1 MSMMCAVAFSPRGK
15 LYYADPGQLTPR
27 VGDRVLVP
35 TDDGP
40 EVATC
45 MWAPQW
51 VTEDIGH
58 LPVLVGFAD
67 DDDVERD
74 QASRRRRAQAR
85 VAAKR
90 LVREHGLPMKI
101 VGVDHVGAAD
111 TFTIYFT
118 ADGRVDFRSLVREL
132 NRTLDTRVLLRQ
144 LSARDSAK
152 LQGGIGSCGRELCC
166 STFLTDFEPVS
177 IRMAKD
183 QNLALNPLKIS
194 GACGRLMCCLRYEHP
209 LYEEFAAAV
218 PAVGARART
227 PDGPGR
233 VISHDVPRQQVVV
246 ALDAGGRRACD
257 RADVC
262 ASRKAHESVYP
273 AAASSGCGSGS
284 APADGDGGGSG
295 SVGAGADGSGSGSGA
310 QGDPPDQQEES
321 IPGAPGVDDVPG
333 TYRSAA
339 APDAVTRDAAG
350 SAAGSRP
357 DGGSPESPANDGGH
371 RRIRRRARSRQSDSD

>member
-1 MSMMCAVAFSPRGK
+1 MPMMCAVAFSPRGK
-15 LYYADPGQLTPR
+15 LYYADPGPLTPK

-35 TDDGP
+35 TDDGD

-51 VTEDIGH
+51 VSDDIGH
-58 LPVLVGFAD
+58 LPVLVGLAAD
-67 DDDVERD
+67 ADVERE

-85 VAAKR
+85 VAARR

-101 VGVDHVGAAD
+101 VGVDHVNASD

-118 ADGRVDFRSLVREL
+118 AEGRVDFRALVRDL
-132 NRTLDTRVLLRQ
+132 NRTLDTRVHLRQ

-152 LQGGIGSCGRELCC
+152 LQGGIGSCGRDLCC

-183 QNLALNPLKIS
+183 QNLALNPMKIS

-218 PAVGARART
+218 PAVGAKART

-233 VISHDVPRQQVVV
+233 VIGHDVPRQQVVV
-246 ALDAGGRRACD
+246 ALDAGGRKACD

-262 ASRKAHESVYP
+262 SSRRAHEAAYP
-273 AAASSGCGSGS
+273 AAPTAGCGSTSTPAGPGASGS
-284 APADGDGGGSG
+284 AQPAGAADQGSASTPPDGATFSAGVGKAAALDVGPGQPVGADTGEPATSPDESAPGLDGGG
-295 SVGAGADGSGSGSGA
+295 
-310 QGDPPDQQEES
+310 
-321 IPGAPGVDDVPG
+321 
-333 TYRSAA
+333 
-339 APDAVTRDAAG
+339 
-350 SAAGSRP
+350 
-357 DGGSPESPANDGGH
+357 H
-371 RRIRRRARSRQSDSD
+371 HRIRRRRSRPTDPS

>member
-1 MSMMCAVAFSPRGK
+1 MPMMCAVAFSPRGK
-15 LYYADPGQLTPR
+15 LYYADPGSLTPS
-27 VGDRVLVP
+27 VGDQVLVP

-45 MWAPQW
+45 VWAPQW
-51 VTEDIGH
+51 VSDDIGH
-58 LPVLVGFAD
+58 LPVLAGFAVET
-67 DDDVERD
+67 DVERH
-74 QASRRRRAQAR
+74 QVSRRRRAQAR

-101 VGVDHVGAAD
+101 VGVDHVSASD

-118 ADGRVDFRSLVREL
+118 ADGRVDFRALVRDL
-132 NRTLDTRVLLRQ
+132 NRTLDTRVHLHQ

-233 VISHDVPRQQVVV
+233 VVSHDVPRQQVVV

-257 RADVC
+257 RAEVC
-262 ASRKAHESVYP
+262 GSRKAHEAAYP
-273 AAASSGCGSGS
+273 AAKSSACGSSEAAAAEGQGS
-284 APADGDGGGSG
+284 VKE
-295 SVGAGADGSGSGSGA
+295 VGAGSQEVSVGDDDPTARAGA
-310 QGDPPDQQEES
+310 SDP
-321 IPGAPGVDDVPG
+321 
-333 TYRSAA
+333 AA
-339 APDAVTRDAAG
+339 VM
-350 SAAGSRP
+350 
-357 DGGSPESPANDGGH
+357 PESAGQPNDAGHPDDAGQANPPAAEGGRH
-371 RRIRRRARSRQSDSD
+371 RIRRRARSRHSETD

>member
-15 LYYADPGQLTPR
+15 LYYADPGQLAPR

-40 EVATC
+40 AVATC

-51 VTEDIGH
+51 VSEDVGH
-58 LPVLVGFAD
+58 LPVLAGFAA

-74 QASRRRRAQAR
+74 QVSRRRRAQAR

-101 VGVDHVGAAD
+101 VGVDHVDTSD

-218 PAVGARART
+218 PAVGSRAST

-233 VISHDVPRQQVVV
+233 VIGHDVPRQQVTV

-262 ASRKAHESVYP
+262 SSRKTHEAAYP
-273 AAASSGCGSGS
+273 TAAGSGCGSVS
-284 APADGDGGGSG
+284 LPE
-295 SVGAGADGSGSGSGA
+295 DGSRNGA
-310 QGDPPDQQEES
+310 QADAPDQNGEES
-321 IPGAPGVDDVPG
+321 SVAHQ
-333 TYRSAA
+333 SAA
-339 APDAVTRDAAG
+339 APDAAIREAAVPAVV
-350 SAAGSRP
+350 SQP
-357 DGGSPESPANDGGH
+357 DEASQEPPASDGGH
-371 RRIRRRARSRQSDSD
+371 RRIRRRARSRRSDSD